1 MKKSKKMMVA
11 VLALTLMLGMN
22 LVVYA
27 SATALLY
34 SNETSKETACVGNSN
49 NCFYW
54 WGNVGSTSDYP
65 VQFIMYGGKNSS
77 NCSTTLTYKTVQI
90 GGSYSPTRVSASS
103 SSYSVGKVTMY
114 GNDSSNP
121 KVNCIA
127 GAGINPTN

>member
-49 NCFYW
+49 ECFYW
-54 WGNVGSTSDYP
+54 WGNVGSTSRYP
-65 VQFIMYGGKNSS
+65 VQFIMKGGKNSS
-77 NCSTTLTYKTVQI
+77 NCSTTLAHSTIRV
-90 GGSYSPTRVSASS
+90 GGTFSPTKVPASS
-103 SSYSVGKVTMY
+103 SSYSVGKVIMY

-121 KVNCIA
+121 KVGCIA
-127 GAGINPTN
+127 GAGINSTN